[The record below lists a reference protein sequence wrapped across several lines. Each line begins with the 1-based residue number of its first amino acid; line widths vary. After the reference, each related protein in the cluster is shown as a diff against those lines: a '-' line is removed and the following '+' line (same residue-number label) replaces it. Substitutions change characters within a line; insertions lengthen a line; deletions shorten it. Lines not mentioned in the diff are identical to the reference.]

1 MKIVACGIT
10 GLVGRPLAKALSQK
24 YDLVCLRRKLSSGG
38 AATLGREV
46 LWDPSRPGEWT
57 KELEGAYAVIN
68 LSGEPIAGKRWTQN
82 QKNQLRDSRVQTTK
96 TIVDAIIQA
105 KARPK
110 VLLNASAIGFYGSRG
125 NEILNEESAG
135 GSDFLSGVC
144 AQWEKEARR
153 AESFDVRVV
162 NLRTGIVLAREGG
175 ALAKMITPFR
185 MFLGGP
191 LGSGEQMMS
200 WVHIEDEVGGILK
213 ALEDNEIRGPLN
225 LTAPNPVTMGEF
237 ARTLGH
243 VMRRPSVFPVP
254 GFVLKILLGEMSAL
268 LLTGQRVQP
277 QKLTQ
282 RGFHFRHETLD
293 HALRSLV

>member
-10 GLVGRPLAKALSQK
+10 GLIGRPLTKALSQK
-24 YDLVCLRRKLSSGG
+24 YDLVCLRRKRSSGD
-38 AATLGREV
+38 AVKLGQEV
-46 LWDPSRPGEWT
+46 LWDPSQPGEWT
-57 KELEGAYAVIN
+57 REIEGAHAVIN
-68 LSGEPIAGKRWTQN
+68 LSGEPIAGKRWSQN
-82 QKNQLRDSRVQTTK
+82 QKKKLRESRVRTTQS
-96 TIVDAIIQA
+96 IVDAIIQA
-105 KARPK
+105 KVRPK
-110 VLLNASAIGFYGSRG
+110 VLLNASAIGFYGARG

-135 GSDFLSGVC
+135 GSDFLSDVC

-153 AESFDVRVV
+153 AESFGVRVV

-175 ALAKMITPFR
+175 ALAKMIAPFR

-191 LGSGEQMMS
+191 LGSGQQVMS

-237 ARTLGH
+237 ARTLGR
-243 VMRRPSVFPVP
+243 VMHRPSGLVVP
-254 GFVLKILLGEMSAL
+254 GFVLKILLGEMSML
-268 LLTGQRVQP
+268 LLTGQHAQP

-293 HALRSLV
+293 HALRSLL